1 LEGPVAIVGYMGCG
15 KTTVGGALA
24 STLGWEFVD
33 LDRAIAK
40 STGSAISEIFRAS
53 GEEHFRN
60 LEHRALLDALDG
72 TPERVVA
79 CGGGVILRPDNRKLL
94 GRAVTVFLEEELRT
108 LYGRTRGGD
117 RPLRADSQESF
128 EQRYAERLSLYD
140 EVADLKVEV
149 RGRPPTEVAEEI
161 AQWLLHA

>member
-1 LEGPVAIVGYMGCG
+1 MAIVGYMGCG
-15 KTTVGGALA
+15 KTTVGLALA

-40 STGSAISEIFRAS
+40 ETGSGISEIFRAL

-60 LEHRALLDALDG
+60 LEHSALLDALDG

-79 CGGGVILRPDNRKLL
+79 CGGGIILLQENRKLL
-94 GRAVTVFLEEELRT
+94 GRATTVFLEEEIST

-117 RPLRADSQESF
+117 RPLRADSLEAF
-128 EQRYAERLSLYD
+128 ERRYAERLPLYE

-149 RGRPPTEVAEEI
+149 RGRPPTEVAEGI
-161 AQWLLHA
+161 VRWLPHA

>member
-15 KTTVGGALA
+15 KTTLGDALA

-40 STGSAISEIFRAS
+40 AAGSKISEIFQVS
-53 GEEHFRN
+53 GEEHFRD

-79 CGGGVILRPDNRKLL
+79 CGGGIILRPENRILL
-94 GRAVTVFLEEELRT
+94 GRAATVFLEEELNT
-108 LYGRTRGGD
+108 LYCRTRGGD
-117 RPLRADSQESF
+117 RPLRADSLGAF
-128 EQRYAERLSLYD
+128 ERRYAERLPLYE
-140 EVADLKVEV
+140 EVADLKVDV
-149 RGRPPTEVAEEI
+149 RGRPPTELAQEI
-161 AQWLLHA
+161 ARWLLRA